1 MNCRRNHPK
10 LRARHGGII
19 FSVLTVLFIFSYLFR
34 LSNGVLGPMFMKDLS
49 LSAQQ
54 LGLLVGAFFYAF
66 GTAQIPVGMALDSF
80 GPKRTIMATSL
91 VAVIGSVLTGLASGP
106 PSAHW
111 PHPARPR
118 HVLCT
123 HGQSEGLGQLVRGRP
138 KRVTS

>member
-66 GTAQIPVGMALDSF
+66 GAAQIPVGMALDSF

-123 HGQSEGLGQLVRGRP
+123 SWAV
-138 KRVTS
+138 